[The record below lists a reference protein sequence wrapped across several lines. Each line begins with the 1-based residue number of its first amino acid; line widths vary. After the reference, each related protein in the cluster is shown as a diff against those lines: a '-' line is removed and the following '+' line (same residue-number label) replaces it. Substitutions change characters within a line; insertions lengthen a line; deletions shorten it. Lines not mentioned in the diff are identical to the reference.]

1 MSLRKV
7 INSAEQFLSVKNIH
21 QGRVHASS
29 EESHTFGCS
38 VEQRQKMVVL
48 QVQGTEKVLELD
60 LTYLYRIHF
69 CAGEAFISYIQL

>member
-29 EESHTFGCS
+29 EESHTFGRS
-38 VEQRQKMVVL
+38 VEQRQKML

-60 LTYLYRIHF
+60 LTYLYKIHF